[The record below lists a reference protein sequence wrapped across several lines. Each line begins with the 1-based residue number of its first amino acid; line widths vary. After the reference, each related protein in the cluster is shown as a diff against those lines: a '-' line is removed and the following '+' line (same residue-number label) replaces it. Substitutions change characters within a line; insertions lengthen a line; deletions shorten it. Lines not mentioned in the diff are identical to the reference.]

1 MILIKNGR
9 VIDPKSGL
17 DEQKDIVIEDGLIK
31 NIGKFTPS
39 EKYEEIIDATGKVVA
54 PGLVDIHVHFRDPG
68 LTYKEDI
75 FTGSAAAA
83 KVGTPR

>member
-9 VIDPKSGL
+9 VVDPASGTDEAL
-17 DEQKDIVIEDGLIK
+17 DLLLEDGRIK
-31 NIGKFTPS
+31 ALGKFSRS
-39 EKYEEIIDATGKVVA
+39 ESYEQVIDAAGKIVA

-75 FTGSAAAA
+75 VTGSAA
-83 KVGTPR
+83 